1 MRWEAEISIES
12 FLGPSIF
19 GWRLSD
25 FTAIMDETWSEP
37 LQVDNKLSN
46 FHTWR
51 DVDEE
56 DEATLRPGI
65 QDISSG

>member
-1 MRWEAEISIES
+1 MPTIRAVLNNADIS
-12 FLGPSIF
+12 
-19 GWRLSD
+19 LS
-25 FTAIMDETWSEP
+25 TEQWSEP